1 MSQNNIDYS
10 NLTQNDVNNLL
21 YYSPSE
27 KSKSF
32 VDFLHRFIAAL
43 IDGMG
48 LIIWIGIGIGILI
61 SMYIIPKIPIKYQKI
76 ATYGNYFIVVF
87 IWYFLAFN
95 ETWLKFT
102 HNQSRYISK

>member
-10 NLTQNDVNNLL
+10 NLTQNDAHNLL

-32 VDFLHRFIAAL
+32 IDFLKRFIAAL
-43 IDGMG
+43 IDGSG
-48 LIIWIGIGIGILI
+48 LIIWIGIGIGVLI
-61 SMYIIPKIPIKYQKI
+61 YFYIIPKIPTKYQKI

-102 HNQSRYISK
+102 NNLSLYTFK

>member
-1 MSQNNIDYS
+1 MSQNNIDYN

-21 YYSPSE
+21 FYSPSE

-48 LIIWIGIGIGILI
+48 LII
-61 SMYIIPKIPIKYQKI
+61 
-76 ATYGNYFIVVF
+76 
-87 IWYFLAFN
+87 
-95 ETWLKFT
+95 
-102 HNQSRYISK
+102 